1 MVWDKSGCG
10 CVDQELN
17 LRGWIWLELAKLQR
31 SQTLI
36 VYHSWSTCAPWRT
49 PPKKRFRKA
58 WVRGVGWRLPWV
70 CHTKKVHKRYPQPT
84 NQDLLIAQ
92 MLHVRNIY
100 LRLFTIHL
108 WPKVLTTAPFAELV
122 IWPPGRPDPFLPA
135 CMLLPDLHPK
145 KQTQAKKKQK
155 RSKNAYLL
163 PNPELIIPPP
173 IPPAPLQEIFGHRLW
188 SEHCAELQHSHGT
201 KKKRI
206 KSKVTNSKPAS

>member
-36 VYHSWSTCAPWRT
+36 VYHSWSTCAPWRA
-49 PPKKRFRKA
+49 PPKKSQGFVRPELGG
-58 WVRGVGWRLPWV
+58 WVDV
-70 CHTKKVHKRYPQPT
+70 CHEFATQKSPQTIPPT
-84 NQDLLIAQ
+84 DESRPVNCPNAPC
-92 MLHVRNIY
+92 REY
-100 LRLFTIHL
+100 LPIRLFTIHL

-145 KQTQAKKKQK
+145 KQTQAKKKAK
-155 RSKNAYLL
+155 A
-163 PNPELIIPPP
+163 
-173 IPPAPLQEIFGHRLW
+173 
-188 SEHCAELQHSHGT
+188 
-201 KKKRI
+201 
-206 KSKVTNSKPAS
+206 